1 MRKALS
7 PLEHLVMEFLWTSGP
22 ATAES
27 VRTGLAPQKD
37 LTDSTVRTILR
48 RLEEKGYLTHTVEG
62 RTFLYQ
68 GVEGASNVA
77 VSAVRSIIDRFCGGS
92 IEELLVGMVDH
103 EVIDRRELK
112 KLAEN
117 IAARKARK
125 KD

>member
-7 PLEHLVMEFLWTSGP
+7 PLEHIVMDYLWSSGP
-22 ATAES
+22 STAEG
-27 VRTGLAPQKD
+27 VRVGLAPQKD

-62 RTFLYQ
+62 RTFLYR

-77 VSAVRSIIDRFCGGS
+77 VTAVRSIIDRFCGGS
-92 IEELLVGMVDH
+92 FEELLVGMVDN
-103 EVIDRRELK
+103 EVIDKRELK
-112 KLAEN
+112 KLAEK
-117 IAARKARK
+117 IAARKTRK